1 MMDSTEED
9 TVDAKRGSQI
19 WHALRELGFRW
30 LVGGIASLIVLSGS
44 TSAGVAVWAA
54 SRADIN
60 AVSQN
65 ASAIRGLRDT
75 LATAIEQTGD
85 VDDAQD
91 RMIADMRM
99 DIDSIG
105 DRFGMIISSQEEL
118 VARMD
123 RLLCRMDGNSADACD
138 ILYRED
144 SP

>member
-1 MMDSTEED
+1 MTDSTEED
-9 TVDAKRGSQI
+9 TVDSKRGSQI

-30 LVGGIASLIVLSGS
+30 LVGGVASLVVLSGT

-65 ASAIRGLRDT
+65 ATAIRGLRDT

-99 DIDSIG
+99 DIDSMG
-105 DRFGMIISSQEEL
+105 NRFGLIIDSQAEL
-118 VARMD
+118 VVRLD
-123 RLLCRMDGNSADACD
+123 RLLCRMDGTPANTCEVR
-138 ILYRED
+138 YRD
-144 SP
+144 VP